1 MANVYGVDGAAAVTL
16 LLRISIAFRACQK
29 MSLSMRT
36 LTMKSVIS
44 RMSTGSGGVRQMV
57 RLRLKPSLKLKL
69 I

>member
-16 LLRISIAFRACQK
+16 LLRISIAFRARQK

-44 RMSTGSGGVRQMV
+44 RKSTGSGGVRQYI
-57 RLRLKPSLKLKL
+57 RY